1 LETALLHVGPE
12 FSGMFLYV
20 LELYPDFFGA
30 DADKS
35 LDVLEGVVDVPE
47 TV

>member
-1 LETALLHVGPE
+1 VSPE
-12 FSGMFLYV
+12 FSGMFIYV
-20 LELYPDFFGA
+20 PELFPDIFGA

-35 LDVLEGVVDVPE
+35 PDVLEGVVDVPE